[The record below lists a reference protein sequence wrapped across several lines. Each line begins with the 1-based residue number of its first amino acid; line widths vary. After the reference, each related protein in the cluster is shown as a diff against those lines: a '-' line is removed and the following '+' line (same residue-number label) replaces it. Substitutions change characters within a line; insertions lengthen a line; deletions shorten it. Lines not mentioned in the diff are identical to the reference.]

1 MAENKQ
7 LTPMDILEA
16 LAKVFSPKTTP
27 TDTKDRILSIDG
39 RVSTEVVTYAEAEKV
54 AKQLAPQG
62 KTVKVYVY
70 EGELSAAM
78 PVALKPAKTS
88 ASTEDTEVN

>member
-1 MAENKQ
+1 MAENNQ
-7 LTPMDILEA
+7 LTANDILEG
-16 LAKVFSPKTTP
+16 LAKVLSPKATP
-27 TDTKDRILSIDG
+27 TNTKDRILSIDG

-70 EGELSAAM
+70 EGELTAAM
-78 PVALKPAKTS
+78 PVALKPAKIAAPAET
-88 ASTEDTEVN
+88 TEAK

>member
-1 MAENKQ
+1 MPTKQ
-7 LTPMDILEA
+7 ITPMELLAA
-16 LAKVFSPKTTP
+16 LAKVLSSQTAP

-62 KTVKVYVY
+62 KTVKLYIY
-70 EGELSAAM
+70 EGELSAAL
-78 PVALKPAKTS
+78 PVELKPAKPT
-88 ASTEDTEVN
+88 APVETLEEI